1 LPISSDE
8 ESCTAGAARKS
19 PMKDAIIVEDLSK
32 KYELGALSHETMLR
46 ERLVNFFL
54 GSFRKRAAKN
64 EIIWALKNVSF
75 RIGEREVVGIIGRN
89 GAGKSTLL
97 KVLSKITYP
106 TSGHVHV
113 RGRVASLLEV
123 GTGFHEELTGRENIY
138 LNGSILGMKRKEVEA
153 KLDAILNFAGLERFV
168 DTPIKRYSSGM
179 RLRLG
184 FAVAAHL
191 DPDILIIDE
200 ILAVGDA
207 GFQKKCLNAM
217 EDLRSGGR
225 TVLFVSHNM
234 AAVEN
239 LCTRAIWI
247 DDGQIRQDG
256 PAHEVIEAYMST
268 FASSQQATMDLTQVE
283 SRRGSGE
290 IRYTGF
296 EILDKNGQ
304 PQPVVRSGDSVMFRF
319 HFRAK
324 ESVRF
329 PCFGLRLF
337 TELGTLITET
347 GTWHHGIGI
356 PEVFAGDGYIDL
368 EINSLNLLPAR
379 YLLTLNISGEKAGIE
394 GPHMYDG
401 LDHCA
406 KIEME
411 GANIYMSGKTLDS
424 HYGIVFFPQRW
435 RLPVVRTKQSAL
447 LTNDSHV
454 FDSASSETELAK

>member
-1 LPISSDE
+1 M
-8 ESCTAGAARKS
+8 RN
-19 PMKDAIIVEDLSK
+19 AINVEQLSK
-32 KYELGALSHETMLR
+32 KFELGALSQDTMLR
-46 ERLVNFFL
+46 ERLVKFFQ
-54 GSFRKRAAKN
+54 GPFKKRVDEN
-64 EIIWALKNVSF
+64 QIIWALKDVSF
-75 RIGEREVVGIIGRN
+75 RIDEREVVGIIGRN

-106 TSGHVHV
+106 TSGRVSV

-138 LNGSILGMKRKEVEA
+138 LNGSILGMKKKEVDA
-153 KLDAILNFAGLERFV
+153 KMDAILEFAGVERFV
-168 DTPIKRYSSGM
+168 ETPIKRYSSGM

-200 ILAVGDA
+200 VLAVGDA

-247 DDGQIRQDG
+247 DDGRIREDG
-256 PAHEVIEAYMST
+256 PVQRVIESYMAT
-268 FASSQQATMDLTQVE
+268 FASSQQATTDLTQVE

-296 EILDKNGQ
+296 EFLSRDGQ
-304 PQPVVRSGDSVMFRF
+304 PLSVTRSGDATTWRF
-319 HFRAK
+319 HYHAK
-324 ESVRF
+324 EAIRYPF
-329 PCFGLRLF
+329 FGLRLF

-347 GTWHHGIGI
+347 GTWHHGIAI
-356 PEVFAGDGYIDL
+356 PEVPPGDGYIDL
-368 EINSLNLLPAR
+368 EIDSLNLLPAR
-379 YLLTLNISGEKAGIE
+379 YHLTIGISGEGS
-394 GPHMYDG
+394 HLYDG

-406 KIEME
+406 KLEIED
-411 GANIYMSGKTLDS
+411 ANIYSSGRNLGS
-424 HYGIVFFPQRW
+424 NFGIVFFPQRW
-435 RLPVVRTKQSAL
+435 KLSGIPSITHQ
-447 LTNDSHV
+447 D
-454 FDSASSETELAK
+454 